1 MAPPGV
7 PAQRVAMLRAAFTA
21 AMQDP
26 ELIAEAQRAQLDLRP
41 QTGEEVQAFIQRVY
55 AAPREIAE
63 RARKAVQP

>member
-1 MAPPGV
+1 VAPPGV
-7 PAQRVAMLRAAFTA
+7 SPQRVAILRAAFTV

-26 ELIAEAQRAQLDLRP
+26 ELIAEAERAQLDLRP